1 MMRALLSRVWA
12 LFRRRHLDAALDAEI
27 RAHLDLLT
35 ANYEGRGMPP
45 EEARFAARRA
55 FGGVESMKERYRD
68 RAVWPAVTTLMQDAR
83 HAWRSLTRSPYFTVP
98 VVLSLA
104 FAIGANVAAFS
115 LVNTL
120 VLRPLPVENPD
131 RLFHVRPVDETRT
144 SDGGNYG
151 WFERIRERARGVSSV
166 FIAHRRSAMKVAV
179 DDAVEAVSGLQV
191 SGGYFA
197 ALGVVPQVGRL
208 IAPADEAGSTPA
220 RVAVLGDEYWSRRF
234 ARDPAVIGR
243 TIRVDD
249 IPHVVIGVTR
259 PAFFGIEVGR
269 RVDVTVPIDGSE
281 YRQGWASMALIVRLP
296 ADVAPAAVGAE
307 LTALLHEFADS
318 LGPRG
323 ARLRTQRVELMPMR
337 TGLATQGTTSER
349 LTRPAMI
356 VSGVIG
362 MMLLLASTNWAML
375 LLARASARRREV
387 AVRLALGSTHARIA
401 RQTVAESVSLA
412 IAGAIL
418 GFWLASWSVGYLP
431 GQLLAPDLLIE
442 SDLRSL
448 FFALALALAIGLLIS
463 VAPVWLTRRIDVED
477 LRVTARSH
485 DRHGLRIGRT
495 LVVVQVALS
504 VVVVAAAAL
513 FGATLRNLRGQ
524 DMGFEGSGVV
534 TFSLDADGT
543 GVEGEAL
550 RALHGRLLER
560 LNGMQDVRSA
570 TLASIAPLSGNV
582 DGKGITVPGFA
593 PRNDDD
599 LFVNV
604 NTVAPG
610 YFSTFGIPV
619 LRGRPITAD
628 DTETSPH
635 VAVIS
640 ESAARYYFEG
650 QDPIGRRLEIRGA
663 TRLNPEIVGL
673 VPDVM
678 YGDLRSGSE
687 RMFYVPFAQRPAE
700 GEYVFAVRTAERR
713 EPFVLG
719 EIPPAVN
726 AIAPNMP
733 VLALRTMSRQIDARS
748 ANERLLA
755 SMSGVI
761 GALALVLAGIGIYG
775 IVSYT
780 VSRRTPELG
789 VRVAL
794 GASHGH
800 VLGEVLRETA
810 FVTGAGVA
818 IGVVVAIQLSGLVSG
833 VVFGLS
839 PGDPRLYA
847 TAAVVLSST
856 AIVAAARPVVRALH
870 IHPADALRSE

>member
-1 MMRALLSRVWA
+1 MRTTLMRLVAM
-12 LFRRRHLDAALDAEI
+12 FRRRAHERGLDDEV
-27 RAHLDLLT
+27 RAHLDLL
-35 ANYEGRGMPP
+35 AADYEGRGLSPD
-45 EEARFAARRA
+45 EARFAARRA

-68 RAVWPAVTTLMQDAR
+68 RATWSLLATMTQDAR
-83 HAWRSLTRSPYFTVP
+83 HAWRSLARSPYFTIP

-120 VLRPLPVENPD
+120 VLKPLPVADPD
-131 RLFHVRPVDETRT
+131 RLFHVTYVDETRT
-144 SDGGNYG
+144 SDGGNYS

-166 FIAHRRSAMKVAV
+166 FIAHRRGAMKVGV
-179 DDAVEAVSGLQV
+179 DDAVEALSGLQV
-191 SGGYFA
+191 SGAYFPG
-197 ALGVVPQVGRL
+197 LGVQPQIGRL
-208 IAPADEAGSTPA
+208 ITAADEQGGTPA
-220 RVAVLGDEYWSRRF
+220 RVVVLGDAYWARRF
-234 ARDPAVIGR
+234 GRDPGVLGR

-249 IPHVVIGVTR
+249 VPHVVIGVT
-259 PAFFGIEVGR
+259 PPEFFGVEVGR

-281 YRQGWASMALIVRLP
+281 YRQGWASMALIARVP
-296 ADVAPAAVGAE
+296 PDVAPAVAGAE
-307 LTALLHEFADS
+307 LSALLHEFADS

-323 ARLRTQRVELMPMR
+323 ARLRTQRVELAPMR
-337 TGLATQGTTSER
+337 AGMATSGTTRER
-349 LTRPAMI
+349 LTRPAVI
-356 VSGVIG
+356 VSVVIG

-387 AVRLALGSTHARIA
+387 AVRLALGSTRARIA

-448 FFALALALAIGLLIS
+448 FFALALALATGLLFSI
-463 VAPVWLTRRIDVED
+463 APVWLTRRIDVDD
-477 LRVTARSH
+477 LRATARSH
-485 DRHGLRIGRT
+485 DRHGLRIGRV
-495 LVVVQVALS
+495 LVVVQVAVS
-504 VVVVAAAAL
+504 VVVVVAAGL

-524 DMGFEGSGVV
+524 DLGFQDSGVI
-534 TFSLDADGT
+534 TFSLDAEGS
-543 GVEGEAL
+543 GIEGEPL
-550 RALHGRLLER
+550 RALHRRLLER
-560 LNGMQDVRSA
+560 LNGIPDVRSA
-570 TLASIAPLSGNV
+570 TLASISPLSGNV
-582 DGKGITVPGFA
+582 SGKRITVPGFT
-593 PRNDDD
+593 PRSDDD
-599 LFVNV
+599 LLVNV
-604 NTVAPG
+604 NTVGPG

-635 VAVIS
+635 VALIS
-640 ESAARYYFEG
+640 ESAARFYFEG
-650 QDPIGRRLEIRGA
+650 QDPMGRRLQIRGA
-663 TRLNPEIVGL
+663 TTLNPEIIGV

-678 YGDLRSGSE
+678 YGDLRSGAE

-700 GEYVFAVRTAERR
+700 GEYVFAVRTAEGR
-713 EPFVLG
+713 EPFVLR

-733 VLALRTMSRQIDARS
+733 VLALLTMSRQIDARS
-748 ANERLLA
+748 SNERLLA
-755 SMSGVI
+755 SMSGVF

-780 VSRRTPELG
+780 VSRRTPEIG
-789 VRVAL
+789 VRMAL

-800 VLGEVLRETA
+800 VLREVLRETA
-810 FVTGAGVA
+810 VVTTAGIVIGVA
-818 IGVVVAIQLSGLVSG
+818 VAVQMSTLVTG

-839 PGDPRLYA
+839 PGDPRVYA
-847 TAAVVLSST
+847 TAALVLLST
-856 AIVAAARPVVRALH
+856 AIVAGVRPVVRALH
-870 IHPADALRSE
+870 IHPVDALKSE

>member
-1 MMRALLSRVWA
+1 MRTMLSRLA
-12 LFRRRHLDAALDAEI
+12 GLIGRSRRDQALDDEVRTHI
-27 RAHLDLLT
+27 ELL
-35 ANYEGRGMPP
+35 AADYERRGLSPDG
-45 EEARFAARRA
+45 ARFAARRA

-68 RAVWPAVTTLMQDAR
+68 RSTWPFIATLTQDVR
-83 HAWRSLTRSPYFTVP
+83 HAWRSLARSPYFTIP

-120 VLRPLPVENPD
+120 VFRPLPVVDPD
-131 RLFHVRPVDETRT
+131 RLFHITYADDTR
-144 SDGGNYG
+144 SSEGGNYS
-151 WFERIRERARGVSSV
+151 WFESIRDHARGVSSV
-166 FIAHRRSAMKVAV
+166 FIAHRRGAMKVAF
-179 DDAVEAVSGLQV
+179 DDAVEALSGLQV

-208 IAPADEAGSTPA
+208 IAPADETGSTPA
-220 RVAVLGDEYWSRRF
+220 RVAVLSDDYWARRF
-234 ARDPAVIGR
+234 ARDPAAIGR

-259 PAFFGIEVGR
+259 PEFFGVEVGR

-323 ARLRTQRVELMPMR
+323 ARFRTQRVELMPMR

-418 GFWLASWSVGYLP
+418 GFWLASWSVEYLP

-448 FFALALALAIGLLIS
+448 FFALALALATGLLFSI
-463 VAPVWLTRRIDVED
+463 APVWLTRRIDVDD
-477 LRVTARSH
+477 LRATARSH
-485 DRHGLRIGRT
+485 DRHGLRIGRA
-495 LVVVQVALS
+495 LVVVQVAVS
-504 VVVVAAAAL
+504 VVVVVAAGL

-524 DMGFEGSGVV
+524 DMGFQGRGVV

-550 RALHGRLLER
+550 RALHRRLLER

-570 TLASIAPLSGNV
+570 TLASVSPLSGNV
-582 DGKGITVPGFA
+582 DGKGITVPGFT

-604 NTVAPG
+604 DTVAPD

-687 RMFYVPFAQRPAE
+687 RMFYVPLAQRPAE
-700 GEYVFAVRTAERR
+700 GEFVFAVRTAEGR
-713 EPFVLG
+713 EPFVLR

-726 AIAPNMP
+726 AIAPSMP

-755 SMSGVI
+755 STSGVF
-761 GALALVLAGIGIYG
+761 GVLALVLAGIGIYG

-780 VSRRTPELG
+780 VSRRTPEIG

-810 FVTGAGVA
+810 LVTAAGVA
-818 IGVVVAIQLSGLVSG
+818 IGVVVAVRLSDLVSG
-833 VVFGLS
+833 VIFGLS
-839 PGDPRLYA
+839 PGDPRVYA
-847 TAAVVLSST
+847 TAAVVLFST